1 MNYTCFLI
9 IHACTILRK
18 TGCKGH
24 AWQTRILRWISLRQ
38 FTRISFAMFAPRP
51 NPYKP
56 PYVLVRTL
64 MNTKDPDKAFSETST
79 YIEFWGP
86 QEIVQH
92 VVYGLSVKPVSDGNN
107 ITCKTTEAPYYV
119 LSRLKENGYRVVGV
133 SSVGETCVWTC
144 EFAPSHWMRRNSDER
159 WSCVI
164 EESGKGSLGYFLTC
178 YNDVY

>member
-79 YIEFWGP
+79 YIEFWCPHNFG
-86 QEIVQH
+86 QH
-92 VVYGLSVKPVSDGNN
+92 VVDGLSVELVSNNCHN
-107 ITCKTTEAPYYV
+107 ITCKTILAPYYV
-119 LSRLKENGYRVVGV
+119 LSRLKENGYRVIGV

-144 EFAPSHWMRRNSDER
+144 EYAPSH
-159 WSCVI
+159 
-164 EESGKGSLGYFLTC
+164 
-178 YNDVY
+178 

>member
-51 NPYKP
+51 NAYKP

-79 YIEFWGP
+79 YIEFWCS
-86 QEIVQH
+86 QESVQH
-92 VVYGLSVKPVSDGNN
+92 VVGGLSVEFVSDGNSYN

-119 LSRLKENGYRVVGV
+119 LSRLKEKGYRVVGV

-144 EFAPSHWMRRNSDER
+144 ECAPSH
-159 WSCVI
+159 
-164 EESGKGSLGYFLTC
+164 
-178 YNDVY
+178 